1 MSVFGRSGGG
11 KNDPPPVQLSV
22 KTNAVA
28 LGLAIANAAVEIG
41 WGEHYS
47 VNLPFYYS
55 AWDYFNT
62 NKKFRMLGTQ
72 PEFRY
77 WLRRG
82 EGWFFGA
89 HAGVTYWNEA
99 HDDRYRYQ
107 DHDGKHPA
115 WGGGFAVG
123 HRWQLNRHW
132 AIEASL
138 GGGFYRL
145 YYDKFRNEPN
155 GEWLATSHRN
165 LFCLDQANLSIVYT
179 FGKKGG
185 RR

>member
-1 MSVFGRSGGG
+1 M
-11 KNDPPPVQLSV
+11 
-22 KTNAVA
+22 
-28 LGLAIANAAVEIG
+28 
-41 WGEHYS
+41 
-47 VNLPFYYS
+47 
-55 AWDYFNT
+55 
-62 NKKFRMLGTQ
+62 
-72 PEFRY
+72 
-77 WLRRG
+77 
-82 EGWFFGA
+82 
-89 HAGVTYWNEA
+89 
-99 HDDRYRYQ
+99 
-107 DHDGKHPA
+107 
-115 WGGGFAVG
+115 G

>member
-1 MSVFGRSGGG
+1 MRKTWGGG
-11 KNDPPPVQLSV
+11 KPPYSQSV
-22 KTNAVA
+22 TYSLKTNALAV
-28 LGLAIANAAVEIG
+28 GLAIANAAVEIG
-41 WGEHYS
+41 WGEHCS

-62 NKKFRMLGTQ
+62 NKKLRVLGTQ

-77 WLRRG
+77 WLRRS

-107 DHDGKHPA
+107 DHEGRSPA

-123 HRWQLNRHW
+123 RRWRFNRHW

-138 GGGFYRL
+138 GGGVYRL
-145 YYDKFRNEPN
+145 HYDKFRNEPN
-155 GEWLATSHRN
+155 GEWLATKWRT
-165 LFCLDQANLSIVYT
+165 LLCLDQANLSIVYT
-179 FGKKGG
+179 FGRKGG
-185 RR
+185 QR